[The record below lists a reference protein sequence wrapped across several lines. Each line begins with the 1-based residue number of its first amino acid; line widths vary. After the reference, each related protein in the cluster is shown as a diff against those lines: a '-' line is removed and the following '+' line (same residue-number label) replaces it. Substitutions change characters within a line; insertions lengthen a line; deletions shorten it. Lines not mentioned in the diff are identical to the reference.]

1 MSSYKNLGQLCKNPR
16 DEGSPSL
23 GNCPGLPANRLEC
36 AIYHTCYN
44 SIGLCVRPILRAHS
58 HSPPFSRMYAS
69 VAPDGDEGKRQ
80 VPPAHRLLKL
90 LRSFLSRRLRRSR
103 SQHLDH
109 ELALPTPMGIREPM
123 LLLPPHRS
131 HVPARTLKCQL
142 VIPHSSAVL
151 PSY

>member
-1 MSSYKNLGQLCKNPR
+1 MSSYKNLGQLCENPR

-109 ELALPTPMGIREPM
+109 ELALPTPRASESRCSDFIWICRCRQPDSSSICIR
-123 LLLPPHRS
+123 
-131 HVPARTLKCQL
+131 PAICGQIVR
-142 VIPHSSAVL
+142 
-151 PSY
+151 